1 MSAPA
6 HIVAWL
12 LSGDIFASLE
22 GQGSEEE
29 QGVWG
34 PSLPQLHPS
43 PQTMIRR
50 RAIWASVSSAVETEM
65 EARKAFY
72 MEKIRLLEKEQHDL
86 AEYIEETKH
95 EMEKLDEKN

>member
-6 HIVAWL
+6 QVVTRL

-29 QGVWG
+29 QGAWG
-34 PSLPQLHPS
+34 PSLPQVRPS

-50 RAIWASVSSAVETEM
+50 QAIWASVSSAVETEM
-65 EARKAFY
+65 EARKAFS
-72 MEKIRLLEKEQHDL
+72 EKTVVLRDKCL
-86 AEYIEETKH
+86 AHSRSRKWAQ
-95 EMEKLDEKN
+95 